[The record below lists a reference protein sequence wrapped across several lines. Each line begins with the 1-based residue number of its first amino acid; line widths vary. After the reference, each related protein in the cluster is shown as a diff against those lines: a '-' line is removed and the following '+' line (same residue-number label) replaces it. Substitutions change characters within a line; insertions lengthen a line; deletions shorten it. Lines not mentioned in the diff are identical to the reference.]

1 MYILTI
7 AALSTFITLYGLIG
21 EQLQKANEPAIVTLY
36 GSRLTRLK
44 LNCTI
49 PGTDLKRPC
58 RIRIVCRGSG
68 CLSSSLR
75 ATSTS
80 NVTESQDTD
89 MPQAII
95 GTHNYGLT
103 DMDIAGPTPLAA
115 ATPTYDHGWRP
126 VPTTHRNMF
135 NTSIFREVPRR
146 IIRVLGVR
154 IPMYRQLMPMPTTV
168 PTPMPTLNSPTPTE
182 HFQVTALRQPPTSQ
196 GRTPLLVTETA
207 LPTSSAPA
215 IRPGEHALLL
225 ETQQQPM
232 QREQL
237 PLQTPFQFVIGIG
250 VFLTGLLIVNIGD
263 TDDDGGDV
271 VDAAHPARNDDE
283 TVAGTEVVDAAQ
295 SARTDQGTVD
305 GSDVAGTVQSDH
317 VDIETVD
324 GSDVADA
331 AQAGLVDNKTANRNS
346 TAAAV
351 DLARASRD
359 GTTEYETAEDYLSY
373 SNDVVQAFRRRHG
386 SMLRLVR
393 DQEQTSQIAFVG
405 PHVERAGPLW
415 FDSMLHLLQCYGQHR
430 YGIEVHVVPDDQ
442 ATCDCSDCKSAVST
456 FGAVTEPQ
464 PHSSSAELE
473 DSAMA
478 HSAPRDSSLS
488 SEYQCGQQFDEDQAA
503 PDTQLNDDPPLTSE
517 YQGSQQSAQAQEPV
531 NTQSQEP
538 ANEAHDSG
546 SSSENRHGQDGV
558 NDMAA
563 AAVQQAP
570 VDDDGAVNDS
580 VDEQPAGS
588 AAEPGNSVPSKK
600 TRRSKRGG
608 VKVRARLERQLERQ
622 SNMPAEEPAPID
634 TRPNS
639 SVAVGS
645 NNSSTSRRGND
656 QRANQAIAPTD
667 SQSRGSTT
675 ETNNRDSSSANQGD
689 RDDHRANLAKAQ
701 METPPNRPA
710 VVGPDNSSFS
720 RPRDN
725 QRANQAQTP
734 RDWQPNRP
742 VATGPRGW
750 SSPRRRG
757 GEQANEEPERYGQQ
771 SNEDKAP
778 TTAFS
783 SNNRRYNRTKK

>member
-1 MYILTI
+1 
-7 AALSTFITLYGLIG
+7 
-21 EQLQKANEPAIVTLY
+21 
-36 GSRLTRLK
+36 
-44 LNCTI
+44 
-49 PGTDLKRPC
+49 
-58 RIRIVCRGSG
+58 
-68 CLSSSLR
+68 
-75 ATSTS
+75 
-80 NVTESQDTD
+80 
-89 MPQAII
+89 
-95 GTHNYGLT
+95 
-103 DMDIAGPTPLAA
+103 
-115 ATPTYDHGWRP
+115 
-126 VPTTHRNMF
+126 
-135 NTSIFREVPRR
+135 
-146 IIRVLGVR
+146 
-154 IPMYRQLMPMPTTV
+154 
-168 PTPMPTLNSPTPTE
+168 
-182 HFQVTALRQPPTSQ
+182 
-196 GRTPLLVTETA
+196 
-207 LPTSSAPA
+207 
-215 IRPGEHALLL
+215 
-225 ETQQQPM
+225 M

-237 PLQTPFQFVIGIG
+237 PLQLPIQFIISIAISV
-250 VFLTGLLIVNIGD
+250 VGLLVGNIGNAD
-263 TDDDGGDV
+263 VARNVLVETAQADHADEETVVGGDVVDAAHPARNDDETVDGGDV

-283 TVAGTEVVDAAQ
+283 TVDGGNVVDAAHP
-295 SARTDQGTVD
+295 APTDDETVA
-305 GSDVAGTVQSDH
+305 GGKVEIGDVATVASEQVSVGEVNIAID
-317 VDIETVD
+317 
-324 GSDVADA
+324 
-331 AQAGLVDNKTANRNS
+331 
-346 TAAAV
+346 AV
-351 DLARASRD
+351 DEQPVFVGDDTADQVASAVDVGLARASRD
-359 GTTEYETAEDYLSY
+359 GTTEDETAEDYFSY
-373 SNDVVQAFRRRHG
+373 NSDIVYAFRRRHG

-393 DQEQTSQIAFVG
+393 DQEQTSRIAFVG

-415 FDSMLHLLQCYGQHR
+415 FDSMLHLLQCYSQYR

-488 SEYQCGQQFDEDQAA
+488 SEYQCDQQFDEDQAA
-503 PDTQLNDDPPLTSE
+503 PDTQLNEQLEALEKDPQGDARRENKKKNAPPDTQPDGAATGPSDPPLTSE

-546 SSSENRHGQDGV
+546 SSSENRHGQDGA

-645 NNSSTSRRGND
+645 NDSFTLRRGND
-656 QRANQAIAPTD
+656 QPANQAIAPTD
-667 SQSRGSTT
+667 GQSRGSTT

-689 RDDHRANLAKAQ
+689 RDDHRANLAQAQ
-701 METPPNRPA
+701 MDTPPNRPA

-720 RPRDN
+720 RPRDD
-725 QRANQAQTP
+725 QRANQAQTL

-750 SSPRRRG
+750 SSPRRRS
-757 GEQANEEPERYGQQ
+757 GEQAYEGTEEPERYGQQ
-771 SNEDKAP
+771 SNQGQVP

-783 SNNRRYNRTKK
+783 SNNKRYNRIKKQ